1 MFSSDYGTTLK
12 LMALEEYS
20 YIQSDTLQLR
30 ANVEMKSGKTFTLAS
45 DPTANLQA
53 ATKQYVDNSIAAISV
68 PQRYNAS
75 TNPTGYLT
83 MSDLPLYD
91 GSTSNPT

>member
-1 MFSSDYGTTLK
+1 VEIVGKGTSSSARSNARTLDWNGNEVLAGKLTVGT
-12 LMALEEYS
+12 A
-20 YIQSDTLQLR
+20 
-30 ANVEMKSGKTFTLAS
+30 
-45 DPTANLQA
+45 PTANMDV
-53 ATKQYVDNSIAAISV
+53 ATKKYVDNSIAAISV